1 MDVVNMG
8 MTAVNVIGNQLKA
21 NAAKMIASDYN
32 SATSKSLSQYTTE
45 LQLRPTFAIETE
57 LLNDSNMS
65 TLIQTG
71 LANYAG
77 YYIVALSID
86 NTVNGVSIGKA
97 LGKYSPTRDAV
108 GAAVS
113 VMGNT
118 IATVSTSSYKPAII
132 SGNTTL
138 STLSN
143 KISVPAMIPDL
154 PSKYLAKL
162 EVSTEA
168 TYHPAVN
175 PEDDFGDIALNERNS
190 VNDVSTSAN
199 EDVTEEINKLA
210 NLGAGRILTV
220 DVSRDKAKAT
230 VNILLKPELK
240 SIRSNM
246 LVEIAG
252 ITKKP
257 KSMRERLIAYFDR
270 GTINSAF
277 DLLVCR
283 DLIEAHR
290 RNLVEDTTGYYEKTH
305 NRNVNNKT
313 AAMLTGEFS
322 VGTVANTW
330 IISDATRTRIQ
341 ATIGA
346 KLDNKR
352 ARDKFFEESGIM
364 TLIVYNQ
371 DYQRIFIYNHGIDDV
386 SEISMNYLE
395 KKAKSDSFDMDV
407 FKMLS
412 QGSAPII

>member
-1 MDVVNMG
+1 MDIANMG
-8 MTAVNVIGNQLKA
+8 MTAVGAIGNQLKA

-32 SATSKSLSQYTTE
+32 SVTSKSLSQYTTE

-86 NTVNGVSIGKA
+86 NTINGVSIGKA
-97 LGKYSPTRDAV
+97 LGKYSPTRDAT
-108 GAAVS
+108 GEAIRL
-113 VMGNT
+113 MGQT
-118 IATVSTSSYKPAII
+118 VATVSTSSYKPVIV

-143 KISVPAMIPDL
+143 KISVPARIPDL

-168 TYHPAVN
+168 TYYTVN
-175 PEDDFGDIALNERNS
+175 PEAEAEDIAEGVFNYRETA
-190 VNDVSTSAN
+190 VTSAN
-199 EDVTEEINKLA
+199 NDVADEINKLA
-210 NLGAGRILTV
+210 NLAAGRILTV
-220 DVSRDKAKAT
+220 DVSREQAKAK

-277 DLLVCR
+277 DLFVCR
-283 DLIEAHR
+283 DLVEAHR

-395 KKAKSDSFDMDV
+395 KKTKSDSFDMDV